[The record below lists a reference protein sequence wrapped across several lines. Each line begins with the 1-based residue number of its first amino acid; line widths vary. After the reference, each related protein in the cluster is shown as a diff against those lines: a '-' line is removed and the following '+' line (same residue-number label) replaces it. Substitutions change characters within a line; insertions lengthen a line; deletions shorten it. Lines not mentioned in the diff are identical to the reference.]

1 MSIGRFFTENNKTKK
16 AHSYLATLSA
26 INLKYPYTLMPAHPK
41 GPEVCKICSLTI
53 SHMDILELSSN
64 ASIEQVVLREY
75 RIFLRQMQHWTSAVQ
90 QDYLKLK

>member
-1 MSIGRFFTENNKTKK
+1 
-16 AHSYLATLSA
+16 
-26 INLKYPYTLMPAHPK
+26 
-41 GPEVCKICSLTI
+41 
-53 SHMDILELSSN
+53 MDILELSSN